1 MFWKEALSKKNF
13 TTIWSCLY
21 FQEIWCLVRK
31 RKIIFFNKDTWTF
44 DIFCI
49 FGKDV
54 IPFSY
59 KDALRENTEYLSV
72 FVRIREN
79 TNQKKLFGHFSCK
92 DYITLLSK
100 IKDDLLPK
108 NTLKDDNSGT
118 TGKDVTHP
126 RKYGISLIEQLEII
140 KKFTQSLLTHRE
152 N

>member
-1 MFWKEALSKKNF
+1 MLFLFPTKMH
-13 TTIWSCLY
+13 Y
-21 FQEIWCLVRK
+21 V
-31 RKIIFFNKDTWTF
+31 KIRSIS
-44 DIFCI
+44 
-49 FGKDV
+49 
-54 IPFSY
+54 PYS
-59 KDALRENTEYLSV
+59 
-72 FVRIREN
+72 VRIREN